1 MPLPKTKYPL
11 FETTLP
17 SSGKTIVYRQL
28 LVSDEK
34 ILLMA
39 KASEDDT
46 DIFRAVKQ
54 VVNNCIFDDAIDSF
68 TTFDLEWVFLKI
80 RASSIGDTI
89 ELVYTEGEG
98 EDIEEYAFE
107 VDLKDVEVKFP
118 EGVSNLV
125 KINETQALQLRYPPA
140 SLFDEAIAMNE
151 GDDSYEYI
159 AARCIDKI
167 FDDDE
172 TFIAADSTIEELVQ
186 FIRGMDTKSY
196 KDVKNFIAS
205 TPHLHYMIEYKTK
218 GGEDRKIL
226 LTTLTDF
233 FTLR

>member
-1 MPLPKTKYPL
+1 MPLPKTKHPL
-11 FETTLP
+11 FETNLP
-17 SSGKTIVYRQL
+17 STGKMIVYRQL

-39 KASEDDT
+39 KASEDET

-54 VVNNCIFDDAIDSF
+54 VVNNCIFDENIDSF
-68 TTFDLEWVFLKI
+68 TTFDIEWLFLKI

-89 ELVYTEGEG
+89 ELVYTEEG
-98 EDIEEYAFE
+98 EEEEYKFQ
-107 VDLKDVEVKFP
+107 VNLNDVIVKFP
-118 EGVSNLV
+118 DGISNTI
-125 KINETQALQLRYPPA
+125 KINDTQALQLRHPPA
-140 SLFDEAIAMNE
+140 ALFDEAMAMSE

-172 TFIAADSTIEELVQ
+172 VYIAADSTIEELVQ
-186 FIRGMDTKSY
+186 FIHGMTTKPY
-196 KDVKNFIAS
+196 QEVKDFIAT
-205 TPHLHYMIEYKTK
+205 TPHLYYTIEYKTK
-218 GGEDRKIL
+218 DEEDRKIV